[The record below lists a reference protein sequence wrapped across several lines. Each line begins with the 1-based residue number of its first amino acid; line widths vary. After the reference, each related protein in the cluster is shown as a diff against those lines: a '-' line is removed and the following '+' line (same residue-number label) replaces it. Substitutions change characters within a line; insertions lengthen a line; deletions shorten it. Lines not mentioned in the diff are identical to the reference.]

1 VRHHRESLIRIGLS
15 LGIAVAMGGCWPRI
29 TDADPPVGISNCSLR
44 LVTKSG
50 NISARYSMRISNIGR
65 VTVRAVRVGFQEWRH
80 PSVPITSLSS
90 SVAVYDDDGRLVPG
104 QSRVIA
110 LETSSLNA
118 VMPRPSPGQHF
129 LSCVVLSALLANG
142 HGWQN
147 DGIRCRDGEYG
158 KCLVLP
164 SAPRP

>member
-1 VRHHRESLIRIGLS
+1 VKVARGGNDDLHSRSCGGLAQGLRAADHVSEMRPVPPDDVSAMRRMDVSQLRRIDVSQLRRDRGA
-15 LGIAVAMGGCWPRI
+15 GMQPR
-29 TDADPPVGISNCSLR
+29 TR
-44 LVTKSG
+44 
-50 NISARYSMRISNIGR
+50 ARPG
-65 VTVRAVRVGFQEWRH
+65 H

-90 SVAVYDDDGRLVPG
+90 SVAVYDDDRLAPG

-118 VMPRPSPGQHF
+118 VMPRPSPGQHL

-164 SAPRP
+164 STPKR